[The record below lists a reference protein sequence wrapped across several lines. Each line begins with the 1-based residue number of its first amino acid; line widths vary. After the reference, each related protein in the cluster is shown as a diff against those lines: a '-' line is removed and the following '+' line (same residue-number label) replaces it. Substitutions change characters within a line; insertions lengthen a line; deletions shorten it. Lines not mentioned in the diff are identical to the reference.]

1 MRIKNGKVYTEE
13 GIFDKQDVS
22 MEGEFFADGRN
33 RTEGETEILDA
44 EGLWVIPG
52 LTDIHFHGCVN
63 HDLCDGTIE
72 AITAIAQYELKNG
85 ITSICPATMTM
96 PEAILMQIA
105 ELAAAYQNPEGADLV
120 GINMEGPFVS
130 REKKGAQNENYII
143 PPNLELYYKL
153 QEISGHRFKLVD
165 IAPEEAGAL
174 EFIEAVKDEVVVSI
188 AHTTADYEL
197 TRKAFKAGASH
208 VTHLYNAMP
217 PYTHRAPGVVGAAS
231 DCRECRVELICDGIH
246 VHPSVVRNTFR
257 IFGSDRVVLVSDS
270 MRAAGLEDGSYT
282 LGGQKVN
289 VMGKLAVL
297 EDGTIAGSVSNLM
310 DCVRVCVKEMGI
322 PLEQAVRSAAV
333 NSAKVIGI
341 YDRYGSITPGKYA
354 NTVLLDQ
361 DLNIKHVIMRGK
373 LVK

>member
-1 MRIKNGKVYTEE
+1 MIIKKGSVYTEE
-13 GIFDKQDVS
+13 GVFSKQDISV
-22 MEGEFFADGRN
+22 EGEFFSDCANMEEDK
-33 RTEGETEILDA
+33 EELLDA

-63 HDLCDGTIE
+63 YDLCDGTRE
-72 AITAIAQYELKNG
+72 AVAAMAEYELRNG
-85 ITSICPATMTM
+85 ITNICPATMTM
-96 PEAILMQIA
+96 PESVLVQIA
-105 ELAAAYQNPEGADLV
+105 ELAAAYENPEGADLV

-143 PPNLELYYKL
+143 PPSLALYHKL
-153 QEISGHRFKLVD
+153 QEISGNRFRLVD
-165 IAPEEAGAL
+165 IAPEEPGAL
-174 EFIEAVKDEVVVSI
+174 EFMKAVKDEIVVSI
-188 AHTTADYEL
+188 AHTTADYDL
-197 TRKAFKAGASH
+197 AVKALRAGASH

-217 PYTHRAPGVVGAAS
+217 PYSHRAPGVVGAAS
-231 DCRECRVELICDGIH
+231 DSQDCRVELICDGIH

-257 IFGSDRVVLVSDS
+257 IFGSDRIVLVSDS
-270 MRAAGLEDGSYT
+270 MRATGLEDGVYT

-310 DCVRVCVKEMGI
+310 ECVRICVKEMGI

-333 NSAKVIGI
+333 NSAKAIGI

-354 NTVLLDQ
+354 NAVLLDQ
-361 DLNIKHVIMRGK
+361 ELNIKYVILRGK
-373 LVK
+373 IVK